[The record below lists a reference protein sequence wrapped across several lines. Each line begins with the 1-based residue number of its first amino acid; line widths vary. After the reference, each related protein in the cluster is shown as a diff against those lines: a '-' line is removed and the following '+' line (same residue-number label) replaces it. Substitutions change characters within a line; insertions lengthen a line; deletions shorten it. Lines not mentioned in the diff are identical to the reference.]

1 MWSPAC
7 RSEIREREVAV
18 QNALSHRDRT
28 NDHQQESV
36 GGDCPPQRCQKH
48 QEPLKLYCKADKEL
62 LCVLCRGSNE
72 HTNHDVVVAQEAVQ
86 EFKERLKALLRP
98 LQNRKNECKTS
109 KRSYEKTLTTI
120 QERTNVAEKQV
131 KETFD
136 KLRQFLCK
144 EERKALRKLKQEKKK
159 KCQATKAKIEK
170 ITEEIASLSA
180 TIQELEQKLSEMDE
194 VNFLREL
201 PEAEEGYRVKRAA
214 NNPVKACP
222 VVNVGNSIASLQY
235 SVWKKMLTVIN
246 TAPVILDP
254 CTAHPYLLL
263 SEGFSS
269 VSHTMQRQQPLHDC
283 PERFDPCL
291 SVLGCEGYSS
301 GRHHWEVVVG
311 RKTEWDLGLA
321 AESIN
326 RKDVIDLNPRNGCW
340 LIALR
345 DGNQYRAA
353 TETWKH
359 LNLPVKPKKI
369 QVCLDYEGG
378 KISFYNADDKTL
390 IFTFTDRFT
399 ERLYPYFSP
408 GHNAG
413 GRNAEPL
420 IICPRRVTI
429 QEE

>member
-1 MWSPAC
+1 MWNPTC
-7 RSEIREREVAV
+7 RSEITEREAAV
-18 QNALSHRDRT
+18 QNAVSHRDLT

-36 GGDCPPQRCQKH
+36 GGDCPPQLCPKH
-48 QEPLKLYCKADKEL
+48 QEPLKLYCKADRKL
-62 LCVLCRGSNE
+62 LCVLCQGSNE
-72 HTNHDVVVAQEAVQ
+72 HTNHDVVAAQEAVK
-86 EFKERLKALLRP
+86 EFK
-98 LQNRKNECKTS
+98 
-109 KRSYEKTLTTI
+109 
-120 QERTNVAEKQV
+120 ERTNVAEKQV

-136 KLRQFLCK
+136 KLHQFLVK
-144 EERKALRKLKQEKKK
+144 EERKALQKLKQEKKK
-159 KCQATKAKIEK
+159 KCQATKGKIEK
-170 ITEEIASLSA
+170 ITEEIALLSA

-194 VNFLREL
+194 VNFLREW
-201 PEAEEGYRVKRAA
+201 PEADESYRVNRAA
-214 NNPVKACP
+214 NNPVRACP

-235 SVWKKMLTVIN
+235 RVWKKMLTVIN

-263 SEGFSS
+263 TEGFSS
-269 VSHTMQRQQPLHDC
+269 VSHTLQRQQPLHDC
-283 PERFDPCL
+283 PERFNPCL
-291 SVLGCEGYSS
+291 SVLGCEGYMS

-326 RKDVIDLNPRNGCW
+326 RKDAIDLNPRNGCW

-345 DGNQYRAA
+345 NGNQYRAA
-353 TETWKH
+353 TETWRH
-359 LNLPVKPKKI
+359 LNLQVKPKKI

-378 KISFYNADDKTL
+378 KISFYNADNKTL

>member
-1 MWSPAC
+1 MWNSTC
-7 RSEIREREVAV
+7 RSEITEREAAV
-18 QNALSHRDRT
+18 QNAVSHRDLT

-36 GGDCPPQRCQKH
+36 GGDCPPQLCQKH
-48 QEPLKLYCKADKEL
+48 QEPLKLYCKADRKL

-72 HTNHDVVVAQEAVQ
+72 HTNHDVVAAQEAVK
-86 EFKERLKALLRP
+86 EFK
-98 LQNRKNECKTS
+98 
-109 KRSYEKTLTTI
+109 
-120 QERTNVAEKQV
+120 ERTNVAEKQV

-136 KLRQFLCK
+136 KLHQFLVK
-144 EERKALRKLKQEKKK
+144 EERKALQKLKQEKKK
-159 KCQATKAKIEK
+159 KCQATNGKIEK

-194 VNFLREL
+194 VNFLREW
-201 PEAEEGYRVKRAA
+201 PEAEESYRVNRAA
-214 NNPVKACP
+214 NNPVRACP

-235 SVWKKMLTVIN
+235 RVWKKMLTVIN

-254 CTAHPYLLL
+254 RTAHPYLLL
-263 SEGFSS
+263 TEGFSS
-269 VSHTMQRQQPLHDC
+269 VSHTLQRQQPLHDC
-283 PERFDPCL
+283 PERFNPCL
-291 SVLGCEGYSS
+291 SVLGCEGYMS

-326 RKDVIDLNPRNGCW
+326 RKDAIDLNPRNGCW

-345 DGNQYRAA
+345 NGNQYRAA

-359 LNLPVKPKKI
+359 LNLQVKPKKI

-378 KISFYNADDKTL
+378 KISFYNADNKTL
-390 IFTFTDRFT
+390 IFTFTDHFT

-408 GHNAG
+408 GLNAG